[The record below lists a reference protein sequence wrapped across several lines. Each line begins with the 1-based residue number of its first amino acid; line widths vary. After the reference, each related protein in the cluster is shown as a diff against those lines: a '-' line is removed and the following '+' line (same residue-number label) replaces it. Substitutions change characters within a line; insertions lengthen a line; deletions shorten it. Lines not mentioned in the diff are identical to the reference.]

1 MEEHVE
7 QPDPRQVLY
16 CGVCG
21 WPTEYCEFNPDFDA
35 CLPWLKQHDASRVDT
50 EEQVAAMLDMCDQ
63 VRKKHKLKPIHR
75 GGEHAD
81 GEQQGDAAKAQPKK
95 KKRTPR
101 VTVSRV
107 QRSKRKFLTLVS
119 GLDAYGIPGKDA
131 CSLFKKKFACGV
143 CVVKGTTD
151 IEIQGDVSFE
161 IVDFIVATWPEIR
174 EKYVRF
180 GEDSKAARR

>member
-1 MEEHVE
+1 MEGDASAE
-7 QPDPRQVLY
+7 PRQVLY

-21 WPTEYCEFNPDFDA
+21 WPTEYCEFNPDFDE
-35 CLPWLKQHDASRVDT
+35 CLPWLKKHDPSRVET

-63 VRKKHKLKPIHR
+63 VRKKHKLKPIER
-75 GGEHAD
+75 DGEKAD
-81 GEQQGDAAKAQPKK
+81 GQQEDGSGKAAQPKK

-119 GLDAYGIPGKDA
+119 GLDAYGVQGKEA

-143 CVVKGTTD
+143 SVVKGTTD
-151 IEIQGDVSFE
+151 IEIQGDVSYE

-180 GEDSKAARR
+180 GQDGRR

>member
-1 MEEHVE
+1 M
-7 QPDPRQVLY
+7 
-16 CGVCG
+16 G
-21 WPTEYCEFNPDFDA
+21 
-35 CLPWLKQHDASRVDT
+35 
-50 EEQVAAMLDMCDQ
+50 
-63 VRKKHKLKPIHR
+63 KLKPIER
-75 GGEHAD
+75 GSEAAAAD
-81 GEQQGDAAKAQPKK
+81 GDSEPVKAEAPKK

-161 IVDFIVATWPEIR
+161 IVDFIVATWP
-174 EKYVRF
+174 
-180 GEDSKAARR
+180 